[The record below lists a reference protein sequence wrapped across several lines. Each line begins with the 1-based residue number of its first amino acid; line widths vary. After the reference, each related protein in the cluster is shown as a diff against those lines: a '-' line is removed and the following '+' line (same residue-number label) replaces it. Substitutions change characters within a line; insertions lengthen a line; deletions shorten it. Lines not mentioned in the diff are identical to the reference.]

1 MSMRPDSRPA
11 AGQVGGALFY
21 VKEEPLMDLL
31 GLIVTIIFVL
41 LLLAALF
48 LPRLETQGDDET

>member
-1 MSMRPDSRPA
+1 
-11 AGQVGGALFY
+11 
-21 VKEEPLMDLL
+21 MDLL

-48 LPRLETQGDDET
+48 LPRLGKQRNDES